1 VRRKQVLS
9 ENKGELMRSV
19 NEGIALLSASLPVDP
34 TEATLWEFACECGE
48 PGCTA
53 WVELELESYEAIRGD
68 PDRHVLASGHV
79 LRARRARVRSKL
91 LRSEAQA
98 LRAEAE
104 QLGRRVG
111 RPTPRADGG
120 APN

>member
-9 ENKGELMRSV
+9 KRKGELMRSV
-19 NEGIALLSASLPVDP
+19 NDGIALVAASLPVDP
-34 TEATLWEFACECGE
+34 TEATLWGFAWECGE

-53 WVELELESYEAIRGD
+53 WVELELESYEAIRDD
-68 PDRHVLASGHV
+68 PDRRVLASGHV
-79 LRARRARVRSKL
+79 LRARRARARSEL

-98 LRAEAE
+98 LRAQAE

-111 RPTPRADGG
+111 RPTPPADGG
-120 APN
+120 ARD